1 MLGKQF
7 FSEMF
12 TKPFLLSI
20 KRSILYENLI
30 QSRMACIKKCE
41 FFRLVRV
48 PFFLRKGG
56 TFYEN

>member
-1 MLGKQF
+1 MVNSSFLKCLP
-7 FSEMF
+7 SL
-12 TKPFLLSI
+12 FLLSI